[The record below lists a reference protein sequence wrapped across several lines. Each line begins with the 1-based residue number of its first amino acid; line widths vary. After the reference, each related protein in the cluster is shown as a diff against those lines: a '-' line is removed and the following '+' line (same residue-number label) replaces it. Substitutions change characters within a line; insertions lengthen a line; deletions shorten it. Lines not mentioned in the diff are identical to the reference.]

1 MWLACMCRLV
11 EGMGSGRRKRQKT
24 TKASTAVRSEDME
37 GTDYIEGLM
46 DHAYGTAFDTKM
58 TREEIMQRA
67 GAVRH
72 LPPCNPEATKA
83 EDAYK

>member
-1 MWLACMCRLV
+1 M
-11 EGMGSGRRKRQKT
+11 
-24 TKASTAVRSEDME
+24 D
-37 GTDYIEGLM
+37 GTDYIQGLM
-46 DHAYGTAFDTKM
+46 DYAYNDAFETKM

-72 LPPCNPEATKA
+72 LPPCYPEATKA